1 MLTKKQWLYVS
12 LSSWLIA
19 SLFNVSKLIL
29 SLRPQRLSRFQFNSL
44 DEFWYQ
50 YITHILFCFVVFVL
64 NFYAYRSRRL
74 KLKDSIWSLILFNV
88 ILFFIIVIFNYKIHI
103 ELFEFTRKPIIA
115 FGYIARYALSVAL
128 IILVFKILI
137 LNEETQNKQKRI
149 HQLELE
155 TKTAQHQQLK
165 NQINPHFFFNTLNS
179 LSSIVAEK
187 PEKATDYISYM
198 SKIFRQ
204 SLTDQPD
211 LVTLKDD
218 IEFVEAF
225 IKLQKLRYGEA
236 FEVNFKLDIQ
246 AYEKK
251 VLSMGLQTLLENAL
265 KHNVIKKDKPLKIN
279 IFNKDNYVWVEHNLQ
294 PKQNP
299 VEGENFGLTSLQKRA
314 QWSQQNS
321 VIIQKQNE
329 TFSVGLPLSL

>member
-1 MLTKKQWLYVS
+1 MLNRKQWLYVS

-29 SLRPQRLSRFQFNSL
+29 SLRPQRFNRFQFNTL
-44 DEFWYQ
+44 EEFLYQ
-50 YITHILFCFVVFVL
+50 YLTHIVFCLVVFLV
-64 NFYAYRSRRL
+64 NFYSYNKNIF
-74 KLKDSIWSLILFNV
+74 KLKTSIWSLILFNV

-115 FGYIARYALSVAL
+115 FGYMARYGLSVAL
-128 IILVFKILI
+128 ILLVFKILI
-137 LNEETQNKQKRI
+137 LNQETQNKQQRI
-149 HQLELE
+149 HKLELE

-179 LSSIVAEK
+179 LSSIISEH
-187 PEKATDYISYM
+187 PEKAMDYISYM

-204 SLTDQPD
+204 SLTEQPD
-211 LVTLKDD
+211 LVKLKDE

-236 FEVNFKLDIQ
+236 FDVNFKLNMQ
-246 AYEKK
+246 AYNKK

-265 KHNVIKKDKPLKIN
+265 KHNVIRKDQPLKIN
-279 IFNKDNYVWVEHNLQ
+279 IFDEEHYIWVKHDLQ
-294 PKQNP
+294 PKQSP
-299 VEGENFGLTSLQKRA
+299 VSGENFGLSSLQKRA
-314 QWSQQNS
+314 HWSQKKD
-321 VIIQKQNE
+321 VIIQKQND
-329 TFSVGLPLSL
+329 TFSVGLPLSP

>member
-1 MLTKKQWLYVS
+1 MLSKKQWLYIS

-29 SLRPQRLSRFQFNSL
+29 SLRSKGLNRLQFNSL

-50 YITHILFCFVVFVL
+50 YSTHILFCLAVFVL
-64 NFYAYRSRRL
+64 NFYRYKKNKF
-74 KLKDSIWSLILFNV
+74 KLKTSTWSLIFFNFTLFLV
-88 ILFFIIVIFNYKIHI
+88 IVIFNYKIHI
-103 ELFEFTRKPIIA
+103 EIFEFTRKPIVA
-115 FGYIARYALSVAL
+115 FGYMARYGLSVAL
-128 IILVFKILI
+128 ILLVFKILI
-137 LNEETQNKQKRI
+137 LYEETQNKQKRI

-179 LSSIVAEK
+179 LSSIVAEN

-211 LVTLKDD
+211 LVTLKND

-225 IKLQKLRYGEA
+225 IKLQKLRYGAA
-236 FEVNFKLDIQ
+236 FEVNFKLSMQ
-246 AYEKK
+246 AYDKK

-265 KHNVIKKDKPLKIN
+265 KHNVIRKDKPLKIN
-279 IFNKDNYVWVEHNLQ
+279 IFDKDNYVWVEHNLQ

-299 VEGENFGLTSLQKRA
+299 VKGENFGLSSLQKRA
-314 QWSQQNS
+314 HWTQQKD